1 MQTPSHH
8 STQSTGVVRCITATE
23 AQKNL
28 LQLIADTNEDG
39 VPVRVT
45 SPRGNAVMVSEEN
58 WNALQETLHLS
69 SIPGMVERL
78 CSAAGDSADEFISAD
93 EVDL

>member
-1 MQTPSHH
+1 MQSPKHD
-8 STQSTGVVRCITATE
+8 GVQPVGAVRRMTATA
-23 AQKNL
+23 AQESL

-39 VPVRVT
+39 IPIHIT
-45 SPRGNAVMVSEEN
+45 SSHGNAVIVSEDA

-78 CSAAGDSADEFISAD
+78 CSAAGDSADGFISAD